1 LGRGLIVTPESANI
15 WRSTA
20 FFPAIQPGRSG
31 MTSFCTGLF
40 LPALIMSRQLR
51 VRFAVTST
59 SYPSVSLV
67 RVEVTFWLN

>member
-1 LGRGLIVTPESANI
+1 
-15 WRSTA
+15 
-20 FFPAIQPGRSG
+20 